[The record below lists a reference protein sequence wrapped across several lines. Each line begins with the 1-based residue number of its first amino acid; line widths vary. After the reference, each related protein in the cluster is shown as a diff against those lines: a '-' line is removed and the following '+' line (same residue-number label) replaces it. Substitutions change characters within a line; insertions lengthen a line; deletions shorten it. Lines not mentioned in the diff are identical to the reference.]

1 MPTDRHIEIGTI
13 LSHRTKTGMVE
24 LTVNGEKAQMEIAKA
39 REVCQMLHQAIEAA
53 ITDTLIYQFMVERI
67 GMDDQRASQVLLDFR
82 ELRQGSKSV
91 VYPQ

>member
-1 MPTDRHIEIGTI
+1 MERHIEIGTI
-13 LSHRTKTGMVE
+13 LSHRTKQGLVE

>member
-1 MPTDRHIEIGTI
+1 
-13 LSHRTKTGMVE
+13 MVE
-24 LTVNGEKAQMEIAKA
+24 LTVNGEKAQMDIAKA

-67 GMDDQRASQVLLDFR
+67 GMDAARASQVLLDFR

>member
-1 MPTDRHIEIGTI
+1 
-13 LSHRTKTGMVE
+13 MVE
-24 LTVNGEKAQMEIAKA
+24 LTVNGEKAQMDIAKA

-67 GMDDQRASQVLLDFR
+67 GMDDTRASQVLLDFR